1 MKQCLIS
8 YNTIQY
14 VQWFPHIKVEKVE
27 IFHRVISTLY
37 EQLYVINMIIYK
49 YRPYSMSIRCR
60 WGSLGVRWVS
70 LHTGLRSLLNPLSE
84 CWKGR
89 SNCSG
94 HSCLFG
100 SVAVPA
106 FDEAG
111 FRNMKLLPYKYVYD
125 VQMSVALEVLQYS
138 VCKEY
143 ICIMYHDQCTVL
155 TLHMLHVKGTVQRDG
170 SVRN

>member
-1 MKQCLIS
+1 MIVAIYCTFIL
-8 YNTIQY
+8 
-14 VQWFPHIKVEKVE
+14 VCHIVELRM
-27 IFHRVISTLY
+27 FSTVPMRFLGGAVG
-37 EQLYVINMIIYK
+37 QSA
-49 YRPYSMSIRCR
+49 YRPQIFAK
-60 WGSLGVRWVS
+60 
-70 LHTGLRSLLNPLSE
+70 TPLFE

-125 VQMSVALEVLQYS
+125 VHIVW
-138 VCKEY
+138 
-143 ICIMYHDQCTVL
+143 
-155 TLHMLHVKGTVQRDG
+155 R
-170 SVRN
+170 